1 MAIMVAVPLPTARAI
16 TVTEQEPA
24 ERVQLLGEKETMPV
38 PGGTAD
44 HVTEPAGVWPPSA
57 TVAEQVAV
65 EPTATLS
72 GLQLTVVV
80 VAAAVVV
87 VLLEDEVL
95 VLVVVE
101 MLVLVVVEEVDV
113 VVRTEVAVDVVDGIV
128 ELVEVVDEAVEL
140 VDVVVELVA
149 ELDIV
154 ELGAVVVVE
163 VKEDVAV
170 DVTVV
175 VLGGL
180 EIRDETPTPTVTN
193 TTVITEIT
201 GTVVMAVDRRLFLT
215 FLESLGY
222 S

>member
-1 MAIMVAVPLPTARAI
+1 MVAFPLPTARPI

-24 ERVQLLGEKETMPV
+24 ERVQLLGEKDTMPV

-87 VLLEDEVL
+87 VLLEDDVL

-101 MLVLVVVEEVDV
+101 PVAVVVPA
-113 VVRTEVAVDVVDGIV
+113 EVAVDVVDGIV
-128 ELVEVVDEAVEL
+128 ELVEVVDAAVEL

-149 ELDIV
+149 ELNIV
-154 ELGAVVVVE
+154 ELGDVVVVE

-175 VLGGL
+175 VLGGP
-180 EIRDETPTPTVTN
+180 EMSDATPTPTVTN
-193 TTVITEIT
+193 TTIITEMT
-201 GTVVMAVDRRLFLT
+201 GTVVMAADRRLFLT

>member
-1 MAIMVAVPLPTARAI
+1 MVAVPLPTAMPI

-24 ERVQLLGEKETMPV
+24 ERVQLLGEKDTMPV

-65 EPTATLS
+65 EPTATLF

-87 VLLEDEVL
+87 VLLEDDVL

-101 MLVLVVVEEVDV
+101 PVAVVVPA
-113 VVRTEVAVDVVDGIV
+113 EVAFDVVDGIV
-128 ELVEVVDEAVEL
+128 ELVEVVDAAVGL

-149 ELDIV
+149 ELNIV
-154 ELGAVVVVE
+154 ELGDVVVVE

-170 DVTVV
+170 DVRVV
-175 VLGGL
+175 VLGGP
-180 EIRDETPTPTVTN
+180 EMRDETPTPTVTN
-193 TTVITEIT
+193 TTVITAMT
-201 GTVVMAVDRRLFLT
+201 GTVVIPADRRLFLA

>member
-1 MAIMVAVPLPTARAI
+1 MVAVPLPTARPI

-24 ERVQLLGEKETMPV
+24 ERVHVLGEKDTTPV

-44 HVTEPAGVWPPSA
+44 HATEPAGVWPPSD
-57 TVAEQVAV
+57 TVAEQAAV

-87 VLLEDEVL
+87 VLLEDDVL

-101 MLVLVVVEEVDV
+101 AVDV
-113 VVRTEVAVDVVDGIV
+113 VVPAEVAVDVVDGIV
-128 ELVEVVDEAVEL
+128 ELVEVVDAAVEV

-149 ELDIV
+149 ELNIV
-154 ELGAVVVVE
+154 ELVDIVVVD

-175 VLGGL
+175 ELGGP
-180 EIRDETPTPTVTN
+180 EMRDATPTPTVTN
-193 TTVITEIT
+193 TTVITEMT
-201 GTVVMAVDRRLFLT
+201 ETVVMAADRRLFLT